1 MGKPTADDLIEAA
14 ETWATA
20 KAAAIEAEQA
30 FRGMAALLTEPDEEP
45 DIPVLRKRLA
55 AVPSAVSTKVGRK
68 SSAEIEALILG
79 ALKRGPQKPVDIMN
93 ATGIT
98 NGSFYRV
105 IDKLV
110 EKDKVVKDSIG
121 EFALAS

>member
-1 MGKPTADDLIEAA
+1 MSKPTVSDLIEAA

-30 FRGMAALLTEPDEEP
+30 FRAMAALLTEPDEEP

-55 AVPSAVSTKVGRK
+55 AVPAAVSTKVGRK

-110 EKDKVVKDSIG
+110 EKDKVIKDSIG